1 MLVYVQ
7 HTTQVLQKEEKLKG
21 FIHNLL
27 IQLLYKYNHL
37 SLSYISSTSTD
48 AVPNK
53 YISKPSIPKRTW
65 SNFLAIFREC
75 QHIALEKKKK
85 VRPRST
91 ELTITTKQYEHS
103 TRTAHVHQ
111 RAAVKSSTYAKKNWI
126 NNTRDSHLVPH
137 GSTKRASSDLASKF
151 GMGFGAVHSLWSLTI
166 LSTSRTYIKS
176 FQ

>member
-1 MLVYVQ
+1 MY
-7 HTTQVLQKEEKLKG
+7 TTYYSSVTKRREIQRFYTS
-21 FIHNLL
+21 FINTG
-27 IQLLYKYNHL
+27 LYKYNHL

-65 SNFLAIFREC
+65 SNFLSLFFASVNI
-75 QHIALEKKKK
+75 LPSKKKKK

-91 ELTITTKQYEHS
+91 KLTIITKQYEHS

-111 RAAVKSSTYAKKNWI
+111 RAAVKSSTHAKKNWI

-151 GMGFGAVHSLWSLTI
+151 GMGFGAVHSL
-166 LSTSRTYIKS
+166 
-176 FQ
+176 

>member
-1 MLVYVQ
+1 MLVYVR
-7 HTTQVLQKEEKLKG
+7 HTTRISVTKRRETQRFYTS
-21 FIHNLL
+21 FINTG
-27 IQLLYKYNHL
+27 LYKYNHL

-91 ELTITTKQYEHS
+91 KLTIITKQYEHR
-103 TRTAHVHQ
+103 TRNQ
-111 RAAVKSSTYAKKNWI
+111 AAVKSSTHAKKNWI

-137 GSTKRASSDLASKF
+137 GMRSHNAF
-151 GMGFGAVHSLWSLTI
+151 
-166 LSTSRTYIKS
+166 
-176 FQ
+176 

>member
-1 MLVYVQ
+1 MVYVR
-7 HTTQVLQKEEKLKG
+7 HSTRISVTKRRETQRFYTS
-21 FIHNLL
+21 FINTG
-27 IQLLYKYNHL
+27 LYKYNHL

-91 ELTITTKQYEHS
+91 KLTFITKQYEHS
-103 TRTAHVHQ
+103 TRTAQ
-111 RAAVKSSTYAKKNWI
+111 RPPAGSCQVLHPRQKKL
-126 NNTRDSHLVPH
+126 D
-137 GSTKRASSDLASKF
+137 
-151 GMGFGAVHSLWSLTI
+151 
-166 LSTSRTYIKS
+166 
-176 FQ
+176 